1 MNPASSSALQLA
13 SIVRNWKMHQQQQ
26 QLQQHQ
32 QLPQFDPTSNGT
44 SRHREVKQRKLSS
57 PSEETTVSSSE
68 YYDDDDEDHP
78 GDYRHEDVHQEPPG
92 LLVGH
97 QVDTS
102 GYQVAAAAPPAYI
115 PIRTY
120 QSNVNKYLLR
130 NSASR
135 FGPQQHHFQA
145 PDSPSRFLGARSGLH
160 SAYGGGGGG
169 NGYLDLG
176 RPSAEHWLSGGGGG
190 GYRDLVSTAREPRRR
205 ESFHAGNFAMMSS
218 EIGADAERV
227 ALPRTP
233 PNPTGGGGADGG
245 NFTHTSALGI
255 GAAGSG
261 ENHRPSSRGGLQT
274 STPSNGVF
282 GAPVSVTSGG
292 NINGPSGQQ
301 QAANAIN
308 NNNNSHINGGQQKE
322 ANESEPSSSGGP
334 PGPPALPP
342 KPRPLIKSKESVS
355 PLPLKRAGSVKPT
368 TPTNQ
373 RSIGDANG
381 NGAASP
387 TLVDGDSPVAV
398 TSPADA
404 TNTAGGLSRNP
415 NVPTR
420 PIAGVPKARGKAG
433 GGWKA
438 RGGDFD
444 SYNNNYQSPTD
455 DDESAAGQINRNV
468 NPVITSNV
476 VVNRNKI
483 GSSGGGAIGGGG
495 RGGWGANARRQTV
508 ATSSGSRVQSPS
520 AAAAGGAIANGIAAG
535 DNPGSEQLPLKPQT
549 PTGGGDPSR
558 IDLSFENIP
567 GPSGLL
573 PHNPGVPGTIG
584 GNPQSRYSNL
594 SFWKARRVLF
604 YRNGDPFFPGVE
616 FRFKPGRDICTLE
629 ALLDKLS
636 ARMDLPRGA
645 RYIFSMDGDRKYS
658 LEELEDGSSYVV
670 SSFKV
675 FKPASYGKKNGIW
688 YASPGNQGWG
698 GGAAGAAGGGGSRL
712 SRKPSVTEVD
722 NMPSGS
728 LKPSAGRVIRIIN
741 SHDHSVQCRV
751 LLNLRTS
758 QPFEEVL
765 EDLGQVL
772 KMLSARKMYT
782 ASGQEVRSFSQL
794 RNEFAEVDTFYL
806 CSTPTLPVGALGP
819 GVPPSPRRSRSRL
832 GGSVPDDLGKTARQ
846 RARSKSRPRVLY
858 APENEL
864 VRASS
869 DYPLLDSLKEEPT
882 RITIRGLRRTF
893 YPPMHHPPVDN
904 SPPDK
909 KLSLFWVH
917 GYRGIDS
924 KRNLWV
930 LPSGELLY
938 YVAAVAILYDREE
951 EAQRHYTG
959 HTEDIM
965 CMEVHP
971 SRELVGS
978 GQRAG
983 RDRKSQAHVRI
994 WSTESLQ
1001 TLYVFGMGE
1010 LDSGVLA
1017 VAFSQLNGGS
1027 YILAVDAGRE
1037 SILSVWQWQ
1046 WGHLLGK
1053 VATLQEGIWGA
1064 TFHPLDDNLLITHGK
1079 GHLAFWHRR
1088 KDGFFEKTDIIK
1100 PPARTFV
1107 TCVQFEPDGDVI
1119 TADSDGFITI
1129 YSVDAD
1135 GAYFVRMEFEAH
1147 SKAIACL
1154 VMLSEGTLISGG
1166 EKDRKIAA
1174 WDSLQ
1179 NYKRITDIKLP
1190 ESAGGVRTIYP
1201 QRPGRND
1208 GNIYVGTT
1216 RNNILEGSLQRRF
1229 NQVIFGHG
1237 KQLWAMAAHPNDEVF
1252 ATGGHDKYVALW
1264 RRHKLIWTSSV
1275 GYEIISL
1282 AFHPYGA
1289 ALAAGS
1295 SEGHLVVINAE
1306 NGATMLTIRV
1316 CGSPL
1321 NCVEFNTVGD
1331 MIAIGSQNGSIYL
1344 FRVSR
1349 DGFSFKKINKIRGS
1363 QPLTHL
1369 DWSSEGNFLQS
1380 TTVDFDLL
1388 FWDVK
1393 SLSPEKSPIAMKD
1406 VKWSTNNSTVGFLVA
1421 GMWNNRYYATPAN
1434 TIIST
1439 ASRTFAQDLIT
1450 CGDTDGYL
1458 RLFRYP
1464 CITPRAE
1471 FTEAKV
1477 YSGTIA
1483 CVKFLYG
1490 NHSLVTVG
1498 GTDASLMI
1506 WELIEE

>member
-1 MNPASSSALQLA
+1 MVKELSARYRSKCPPSSHLERKAHLRSSSFLDLEHHQHQHQHQHYYYCDDEDEDDEDEDDEDDYYIQGHYYERQPPPPPPTNYYHYHHQERHPRPESGHRRMDQSSGGGGASDADHPVERPNPSPAATTSAATASTSELAGDPTRHDAPERAGPKMALTAEDGGGRSSPAKAATVVGPGPSGNALPGGPPVASIRSSTTVLPATNSADSATTQAPPQQPPAAGAAAASQALA
-13 SIVRNWKMHQQQQ
+13 SDTPQPVKPLPAPPPNKGRPPGKDRSPGAAANSSSSSPHLNNLSNAGAAAGQPPATFNHQHQQQ
-26 QLQQHQ
+26 
-32 QLPQFDPTSNGT
+32 PARPPS
-44 SRHREVKQRKLSS
+44 SPLSS
-57 PSEETTVSSSE
+57 PQEPSFPAPRGPPPIAAGIRPRKGGWKSRQADSGSFGNNPAPNG
-68 YYDDDDEDHP
+68 DDEDP
-78 GDYRHEDVHQEPPG
+78 ATAGSVPP
-92 LLVGH
+92 LVRRQPIH
-97 QVDTS
+97 VNPVINRDKLAS
-102 GYQVAAAAPPAYI
+102 GGGV
-115 PIRTY
+115 
-120 QSNVNKYLLR
+120 V
-130 NSASR
+130 
-135 FGPQQHHFQA
+135 
-145 PDSPSRFLGARSGLH
+145 
-160 SAYGGGGGG
+160 GGGGGG
-169 NGYLDLG
+169 GGGWGQRQRQNQSQGPG
-176 RPSAEHWLSGGGGG
+176 PAGPGGGGG
-190 GYRDLVSTAREPRRR
+190 ATPTA
-205 ESFHAGNFAMMSS
+205 
-218 EIGADAERV
+218 
-227 ALPRTP
+227 
-233 PNPTGGGGADGG
+233 
-245 NFTHTSALGI
+245 
-255 GAAGSG
+255 AA
-261 ENHRPSSRGGLQT
+261 
-274 STPSNGVF
+274 
-282 GAPVSVTSGG
+282 
-292 NINGPSGQQ
+292 
-301 QAANAIN
+301 
-308 NNNNSHINGGQQKE
+308 
-322 ANESEPSSSGGP
+322 
-334 PGPPALPP
+334 
-342 KPRPLIKSKESVS
+342 
-355 PLPLKRAGSVKPT
+355 T
-368 TPTNQ
+368 TP
-373 RSIGDANG
+373 
-381 NGAASP
+381 
-387 TLVDGDSPVAV
+387 
-398 TSPADA
+398 
-404 TNTAGGLSRNP
+404 
-415 NVPTR
+415 
-420 PIAGVPKARGKAG
+420 
-433 GGWKA
+433 
-438 RGGDFD
+438 
-444 SYNNNYQSPTD
+444 
-455 DDESAAGQINRNV
+455 
-468 NPVITSNV
+468 
-476 VVNRNKI
+476 
-483 GSSGGGAIGGGG
+483 
-495 RGGWGANARRQTV
+495 
-508 ATSSGSRVQSPS
+508 
-520 AAAAGGAIANGIAAG
+520 AAAAVTASGSGSGSGSQSSQVAAIRRNHQQQPRGPDLGLELAG
-535 DNPGSEQLPLKPQT
+535 DLADSV
-549 PTGGGDPSR
+549 
-558 IDLSFENIP
+558 P

-573 PHNPGVPGTIG
+573 PSNPGVPGTIG

-629 ALLDKLS
+629 ALLDKIS

-645 RYIFSMDGDRKYS
+645 RYIFSMDGDRKYA
-658 LEELEDGSSYVV
+658 LDELEDGSSYVV

-675 FKPASYGKKNGIW
+675 FKPASYGKKNGVW

-698 GGAAGAAGGGGSRL
+698 IGAAGGATPARL
-712 SRKPSVTEVD
+712 GRKPSVTEVD
-722 NMPSGS
+722 NMASGS

-772 KMLSARKMYT
+772 KMIGAKKMYT
-782 ASGQEVRSFSQL
+782 NNGQEVRSFSQL
-794 RNEFAEVDTFYL
+794 RNEFAEVETFYL
-806 CSTPTLPVGALGP
+806 SNTPSLPLGALGP
-819 GVPPSPRRSRSRL
+819 GVIPPSPGRRSRSRL
-832 GGSVPDDLGKTARQ
+832 GGSMPDDLSKTATARQ

-858 APENEL
+858 VPENEL

-869 DYPLLDSLKEEPT
+869 DYPLLDAMKEEPT

-893 YPPMHHPPVDN
+893 YPPIHHPPIDN
-904 SPPDK
+904 APPDK

-938 YVAAVAILYDREE
+938 YVAAVAVLYDREE
-951 EAQRHYTG
+951 DAQRHYTG

-1010 LDSGVLA
+1010 LDSGVIA

-1064 TFHPLDDNLLITHGK
+1064 TFHPLDDNLLITHGR

-1147 SKAIACL
+1147 NKAIACM

-1190 ESAGGVRTIYP
+1190 ESAGGVRSIYP

-1237 KQLWAMAAHPNDEVF
+1237 KQLWALAAHPDDEVF
-1252 ATGGHDKYVALW
+1252 ATGGHDKFVALW
-1264 RRHKLIWTSSV
+1264 RRQKLIWTTSV

-1295 SEGHLVVINAE
+1295 SEGHLIVINAE

-1321 NCVEFNTVGD
+1321 NAVEFNQVGD
-1331 MIAIGSQNGSIYL
+1331 MIGIGSQNGSIYL

-1349 DGFSFKKINKIRGS
+1349 DGFSYKKINKIRGS

-1380 TTVDFDLL
+1380 VTVDFDLL

-1406 VKWSTNNSTVGFLVA
+1406 VKWMTSNSTVGFLVA
-1421 GMWNNRYYATPAN
+1421 GLWNNRYYPAPAN
-1434 TIIST
+1434 TVVTTT
-1439 ASRTFAQDLIT
+1439 ARTAAQDLLAS
-1450 CGDTDGYL
+1450 GDADGYL

-1464 CITPRAE
+1464 VITPRAE

-1477 YSGTIA
+1477 YSGTLA
-1483 CVKFLYG
+1483 CLKFLYG

-1506 WELIEE
+1506 WELTEE

>member
-1 MNPASSSALQLA
+1 MVAIGKDLALAKEGNPRWGRRTGSRSRWGEGGGHRTTPPYHALAPFEVPEQYVQYDPAALVPWDHAHSPRPRRTLRRRRCRVLPSAGLVTTAHYPRLSKCPSNLERKAHPRSSSFLDLE
-13 SIVRNWKMHQQQQ
+13 
-26 QLQQHQ
+26 QH
-32 QLPQFDPTSNGT
+32 
-44 SRHREVKQRKLSS
+44 
-57 PSEETTVSSSE
+57 
-68 YYDDDDEDHP
+68 YYYSDEDEEDDYYIHGHYYERQQPVPPPPPANYYHYYQSQRHP
-78 GDYRHEDVHQEPPG
+78 RSES
-92 LLVGH
+92 GH
-97 QVDTS
+97 RRTMDQSSGGGVDADHPVPNPS
-102 GYQVAAAAPPAYI
+102 PAAAAPPSEPAAAAAVAAGD
-115 PIRTY
+115 PTRHEAPERAGPKMAASAEDGGRSSPAKAVSGPSGSALPGGPPVASIRSSAT
-120 QSNVNKYLLR
+120 VLPAT
-130 NSASR
+130 NSADSATTTPTQAPTQQPAEPLPV
-135 FGPQQHHFQA
+135 GPSLAATAAKGRPPGKDRSPGASISPHLNNLSNAQAAGAPATFNHQQTGGRPPSSPLSSPQEPAFQA
-145 PDSPSRFLGARSGLH
+145 PRGPPPIAAGIRPRKGGWKSRQADSGSFGNNPATTTDDDQDAGTQPVPPLVRRQPLH
-160 SAYGGGGGG
+160 VNPVNNRDKLAGVAGGVAGGGGWGQRQRQG
-169 NGYLDLG
+169 QG
-176 RPSAEHWLSGGGGG
+176 
-190 GYRDLVSTAREPRRR
+190 
-205 ESFHAGNFAMMSS
+205 
-218 EIGADAERV
+218 
-227 ALPRTP
+227 TP
-233 PNPTGGGGADGG
+233 A
-245 NFTHTSALGI
+245 
-255 GAAGSG
+255 
-261 ENHRPSSRGGLQT
+261 
-274 STPSNGVF
+274 
-282 GAPVSVTSGG
+282 
-292 NINGPSGQQ
+292 GPSG
-301 QAANAIN
+301 A
-308 NNNNSHINGGQQKE
+308 
-322 ANESEPSSSGGP
+322 SG
-334 PGPPALPP
+334 
-342 KPRPLIKSKESVS
+342 
-355 PLPLKRAGSVKPT
+355 
-368 TPTNQ
+368 
-373 RSIGDANG
+373 
-381 NGAASP
+381 
-387 TLVDGDSPVAV
+387 
-398 TSPADA
+398 
-404 TNTAGGLSRNP
+404 AGG
-415 NVPTR
+415 
-420 PIAGVPKARGKAG
+420 
-433 GGWKA
+433 
-438 RGGDFD
+438 
-444 SYNNNYQSPTD
+444 
-455 DDESAAGQINRNV
+455 
-468 NPVITSNV
+468 
-476 VVNRNKI
+476 
-483 GSSGGGAIGGGG
+483 
-495 RGGWGANARRQTV
+495 
-508 ATSSGSRVQSPS
+508 GSRVQSPAAPP
-520 AAAAGGAIANGIAAG
+520 AAAATTAAQPSMDAASDPAAHPSQANGGTTAAAAAAAAVTAASGSGSGSGSQSSSQIAAIRRSQQQQLGLDLAAG
-535 DNPGSEQLPLKPQT
+535 DLA
-549 PTGGGDPSR
+549 GDSV
-558 IDLSFENIP
+558 P

-573 PHNPGVPGTIG
+573 PSNPGVPGTIG

-629 ALLDKLS
+629 ALLDKIS

-645 RYIFSMDGDRKYS
+645 RYIFSMDGDRKYA
-658 LEELEDGSSYVV
+658 LDELEDGSSYVV

-675 FKPASYGKKNGIW
+675 FKPASYGKKNGVW

-698 GGAAGAAGGGGSRL
+698 VGAAGTATPARL
-712 SRKPSVTEVD
+712 GRKPSVTEVD
-722 NMPSGS
+722 NMASGS

-772 KMLSARKMYT
+772 KMIGAKKMYT
-782 ASGQEVRSFSQL
+782 NNGQEVRSFSQL
-794 RNEFAEVDTFYL
+794 RNEFAEVETFYL
-806 CSTPTLPVGALGP
+806 SNTPSLPLGALGP
-819 GVPPSPRRSRSRL
+819 GVIPPSPGRRSRSRL
-832 GGSVPDDLGKTARQ
+832 GGSMPDDLSKTATARQ

-858 APENEL
+858 VPENEL

-869 DYPLLDSLKEEPT
+869 DYPLLDAMKEEPT

-893 YPPMHHPPVDN
+893 YPPVHHPPIDN
-904 SPPDK
+904 APPDK

-938 YVAAVAILYDREE
+938 YVAAVAVLYDREE
-951 EAQRHYTG
+951 DAQRHYTG

-1010 LDSGVLA
+1010 LDSGVIA

-1064 TFHPLDDNLLITHGK
+1064 TFHPLDDNLLITHGR

-1147 SKAIACL
+1147 NKAIACM

-1190 ESAGGVRTIYP
+1190 ESAGGVRSIYP

-1237 KQLWAMAAHPNDEVF
+1237 KQLWALAAHPDDEVF
-1252 ATGGHDKYVALW
+1252 ATGGHDKFVALW
-1264 RRHKLIWTSSV
+1264 RRQKLIWTTSV

-1295 SEGHLVVINAE
+1295 SEGHLIVINAE

-1321 NCVEFNTVGD
+1321 NAVEFNQVGD

-1349 DGFSFKKINKIRGS
+1349 DGFSYKKINKIRGS

-1380 TTVDFDLL
+1380 VTVDFDLL

-1406 VKWSTNNSTVGFLVA
+1406 VKWMTSNSTVGFLVA
-1421 GMWNNRYYATPAN
+1421 GLWNNRYYPAPAN
-1434 TIIST
+1434 TVVTTT
-1439 ASRTFAQDLIT
+1439 ARTAAQDLLAA
-1450 CGDTDGYL
+1450 GDADGYL

-1464 CITPRAE
+1464 VITPRAE

-1477 YSGTIA
+1477 YSGTLA
-1483 CVKFLYG
+1483 CLKFLYG

-1506 WELIEE
+1506 WELTEE

>member
-1 MNPASSSALQLA
+1 MSGDADAT
-13 SIVRNWKMHQQQQ
+13 VRTANEHEPPK
-26 QLQQHQ
+26 
-32 QLPQFDPTSNGT
+32 DTSEMVVTGAGGGGGDGGT
-44 SRHREVKQRKLSS
+44 NTGGLT
-57 PSEETTVSSSE
+57 PDAGETSLTVSSGGGPVHSGSPVAPTGSSKTVPPKAPAGTAGSSHLQQAESGEYRAASAVADAVGSE
-68 YYDDDDEDHP
+68 
-78 GDYRHEDVHQEPPG
+78 QQKEPAVKAKDPA
-92 LLVGH
+92 
-97 QVDTS
+97 TS
-102 GYQVAAAAPPAYI
+102 SSPAKRATSNAA
-115 PIRTY
+115 
-120 QSNVNKYLLR
+120 
-130 NSASR
+130 
-135 FGPQQHHFQA
+135 
-145 PDSPSRFLGARSGLH
+145 GARSPALNLSNAGGSPL
-160 SAYGGGGGG
+160 AVGGGGGG
-169 NGYLDLG
+169 G
-176 RPSAEHWLSGGGGG
+176 AGGTDPVATSNQSNSNHHNQPARGAIGG
-190 GYRDLVSTAREPRRR
+190 
-205 ESFHAGNFAMMSS
+205 
-218 EIGADAERV
+218 I
-227 ALPRTP
+227 
-233 PNPTGGGGADGG
+233 
-245 NFTHTSALGI
+245 
-255 GAAGSG
+255 
-261 ENHRPSSRGGLQT
+261 
-274 STPSNGVF
+274 
-282 GAPVSVTSGG
+282 
-292 NINGPSGQQ
+292 
-301 QAANAIN
+301 
-308 NNNNSHINGGQQKE
+308 
-322 ANESEPSSSGGP
+322 
-334 PGPPALPP
+334 
-342 KPRPLIKSKESVS
+342 KPRK
-355 PLPLKRAGSVKPT
+355 
-368 TPTNQ
+368 
-373 RSIGDANG
+373 
-381 NGAASP
+381 
-387 TLVDGDSPVAV
+387 
-398 TSPADA
+398 
-404 TNTAGGLSRNP
+404 
-415 NVPTR
+415 
-420 PIAGVPKARGKAG
+420 G

-438 RGGDFD
+438 RPVDSGEAALGGGGGGGG
-444 SYNNNYQSPTD
+444 SPTD
-455 DDESAAGQINRNV
+455 DDESALSGGHPHPHPHPHPIRRHPINV
-468 NPVITSNV
+468 NPVISRDNGV
-476 VVNRNKI
+476 V
-483 GSSGGGAIGGGG
+483 GAPSGGGG
-495 RGGWGANARRQTV
+495 GGWGARAPERRANRLQSPAQAAGTPEAGV
-508 ATSSGSRVQSPS
+508 GGGGGFPPSMDAASESATQPSVPAPSSTSSSLPKRGSV
-520 AAAAGGAIANGIAAG
+520 AGGDVLADA
-535 DNPGSEQLPLKPQT
+535 DSV
-549 PTGGGDPSR
+549 
-558 IDLSFENIP
+558 P

-573 PHNPGVPGTIG
+573 PSNPGVPGTIG

-629 ALLDKLS
+629 ALLDKIS

-658 LEELEDGSSYVV
+658 LDELEDGSSYVV

-675 FKPASYGKKNGIW
+675 FKPASYGKKNGVW

-698 GGAAGAAGGGGSRL
+698 SAVGPGRIG
-712 SRKPSVTEVD
+712 RKPSVTEVD

-772 KMLSARKMYT
+772 KMIGAKKMYT
-782 ASGQEVRSFSQL
+782 SNGQEVRSFSQL
-794 RNEFAEVDTFYL
+794 RNEFAEVETFYL
-806 CSTPTLPVGALGP
+806 SNTPSLPVGALGP
-819 GVPPSPRRSRSRL
+819 GIVPPSPGRRSRSRL
-832 GGSVPDDLGKTARQ
+832 GGSVPDDLSKTAARQ

-869 DYPLLDSLKEEPT
+869 DYPLLDAMKEEPT

-893 YPPMHHPPVDN
+893 YPPVHHPPIDN
-904 SPPDK
+904 APPDK

-938 YVAAVAILYDREE
+938 YVAAVAVLFDREE
-951 EAQRHYTG
+951 DAQRHYTG

-1010 LDSGVLA
+1010 LDSGVIA

-1064 TFHPLDDNLLITHGK
+1064 TFHPLDDNLLITHGR

-1100 PPARTFV
+1100 PPSRTFV

-1119 TADSDGFITI
+1119 TADTDGFITI

-1147 SKAIACL
+1147 NKVISCL

-1190 ESAGGVRTIYP
+1190 ESAGGVRSIYP

-1237 KQLWAMAAHPNDEVF
+1237 KNLWALAAHPDDEVF

-1264 RRHKLIWTSSV
+1264 RRQKLIWTTSV
-1275 GYEIISL
+1275 GYEIIAL
-1282 AFHPYGA
+1282 TFHPYGA

-1295 SEGHLVVINAE
+1295 SEGHLIVINAE

-1321 NCVEFNTVGD
+1321 NAVEFNQIGD

-1349 DGFSFKKINKIRGS
+1349 DGFSYKKINKIRGS

-1380 TTVDFDLL
+1380 VTVDFDLL

-1406 VKWSTNNSTVGFLVA
+1406 AKWLTNNCTVGFLVA
-1421 GMWNNRYYATPAN
+1421 GLWNNRYYPAPSN
-1434 TIIST
+1434 TVITTT
-1439 ASRTFAQDLIT
+1439 ARTAAQDLIAA
-1450 CGDTDGYL
+1450 GDADGYL

-1483 CVKFLYG
+1483 SIKFLYG
-1490 NHSLVTVG
+1490 NHSLVTAG

-1506 WELIEE
+1506 WELTEE